1 VAHTYNPSYSGGKD
15 EEDWGCKDEED
26 WGSKAGQ
33 ANSSRDPISKK
44 NPSQKRAGGVAQGIG
59 PEFKPQYYKI
69 HIYVYVFIY
78 KHINIHTHTYNFIT
92 WTFVCQGIY
101 CSKILPIFITTYY
114 DCEMRKI
121 THFCTLLNS
130 FKFIMNITYLDK
142 KMLSISQN

>member
-1 VAHTYNPSYSGGKD
+1 VPVAHTYNPSYSGG
-15 EEDWGCKDEED
+15 KDEED

-78 KHINIHTHTYNFIT
+78 KHINIHTHTHIILSHGLLFAKEFIVAK
-92 WTFVCQGIY
+92 FCPYSLQ
-101 CSKILPIFITTYY
+101 LITIV
-114 DCEMRKI
+114 R
-121 THFCTLLNS
+121 
-130 FKFIMNITYLDK
+130 
-142 KMLSISQN
+142 